1 MLLHLG
7 ARLSRIQAPFQPEGG
22 AYAAQH
28 RHG

>member
-1 MLLHLG
+1 MLHHLG

-22 AYAAQH
+22 AYAGQH